1 MEHKCV
7 IDTSSLLM
15 LARYFHPFDD
25 DKVLAHKIQ
34 QGFMSKSL
42 ILLQSVFEES
52 DRVAQQLVVKTFAF
66 LTDKELSKVK
76 NNQLLE
82 ETMHYRLDNNWAI
95 PNQKGKF
102 SNEEYTQQKSEYI
115 KTADF
120 QLVYYAI
127 EHENTRIITEESR
140 SQNDGKLFKKI
151 PIICQEEK
159 IPCKNISELLQELG
173 LETNYQFSN

>member
-15 LARYFHPFDD
+15 LARYFLPFDD
-25 DKVLAHKIQ
+25 DKVLAGKIQ
-34 QGFMSKSL
+34 ECFMSKSL

-52 DRVAQQLVVKTFAF
+52 DRVAQQLVVKTLAF
-66 LTDKELSKVK
+66 LIGKKLSKVK
-76 NNQLLE
+76 NNELLE
-82 ETMHYRLDNNWAI
+82 ESMPFRLDNNWAI
-95 PNQKGKF
+95 PNQKRKLT
-102 SNEEYTQQKSEYI
+102 NEEYIQQKSGYI
-115 KTADF
+115 KSADF

-127 EHENTRIITEESR
+127 EHENTRIITEEIR

-173 LETNYQFSN
+173 LQTNYQFKS